1 MVVIFIQQHLAKSY
15 SKLPPN
21 TITIE
26 RSLENNF
33 ALQANSETRE
43 RYRPGSL

>member
-1 MVVIFIQQHLAKSY
+1 MESMFMVVIFIQQHLAKSY
-15 SKLPPN
+15 SKLATN

-33 ALQANSETRE
+33 ALESK
-43 RYRPGSL
+43 S

>member
-1 MVVIFIQQHLAKSY
+1 MVVIFIQQHLAKSF
-15 SKLPPN
+15 SKLPSN

-33 ALQANSETRE
+33 ALKENSETRE
-43 RYRPGSL
+43 RYRTGSL

>member
-15 SKLPPN
+15 SKLAFN

-26 RSLENNF
+26 RILENNF
-33 ALQANSETRE
+33 ALKENS
-43 RYRPGSL
+43 